1 MLQHKHWCGGTV
13 YVRRIENL
21 LNMMFEHILLV
32 ASNAVGCGYK
42 VKELWNWDYLMSPEP
57 KAMLEIIGPDGQEYD
72 ATIRHITG
80 KGWTLDHISK
90 WHKRESTTSKKTAD
104 VT

>member
-1 MLQHKHWCGGTV
+1 MLQHKYWFGPTV
-13 YVRRIENL
+13 NVWHVEGK
-21 LNMMFEHILLV
+21 LNVMFEEILL
-32 ASNAVGCGYK
+32 AAFNAVGRSYK
-42 VKELWNWDYLMSPEP
+42 VKELWDWDYLMSPEP

-80 KGWTLDHISK
+80 KGWTLDHTSK